1 MKTASSKTRGA
12 SKDSLSRRIPTLA
25 RGTQPM
31 MLLALTLLIMALAT
45 ACGATPSTGGS
56 ITSTSKGYMKIVDGV
71 QIQAVLNPNPPQAS
85 QDDTV
90 EVTLTDDKGQPI
102 TDGRVAVTLSA
113 AGMSSSVATAQH
125 KANGVYTAI
134 LKPTGHKGTHSFT
147 VDLQWQ
153 NKPYQAK
160 FDDISVQ

>member
-1 MKTASSKTRGA
+1 MKTASSKTQGA
-12 SKDSLSRRIPTLA
+12 SKDSLSRRIPTSA
-25 RGTQPM
+25 RGAQSTI
-31 MLLALTLLIMALAT
+31 LLGLTLLILVLVT

-56 ITSTSKGYMKIVDGV
+56 TTSKGYMKMVDGI

-125 KANGVYTAI
+125 KANGVYTAT

-147 VDLQWQ
+147 VDVQWQ

-160 FDDISVQ
+160 FDDVSVQ